1 MQNLIP
7 PSKAQNSFTFLHVT
21 AIFLVGGTPRNM
33 CLKSPPLG
41 PIRPQ
46 HLHSTRHNSFQ
57 KNSNS
62 WKDPSNIL
70 CVTFLTFEHSDEK
83 TLPDQET
90 SKQTLTILVT
100 RQRRVT
106 LYNSHDAC
114 FTLALLYLYL
124 YVYLYSCTLALLYSS
139 RMRVFLAWRK
149 MAAWRFLAAP
159 RISPTMGFSG
169 GELESPFIS
178 S

>member
-114 FTLALLYLYL
+114 FTLVLLYF
-124 YVYLYSCTLALLYSS
+124 S

-169 GELESPFIS
+169 GELESLFIS